1 MSEKVDSEKG
11 TEVVSFL
18 QLIKQQIVNFFFSII
33 F

>member
-11 TEVVSFL
+11 TEDISFL
-18 QLIKQQIVNFFFSII
+18 QLIRQQIVNLFFSII